1 MSSRF
6 TILQIEFS
14 AVVIRSIMTAAR
26 LYFHTVPWD
35 LQYAVDT
42 KPDTFQPTESFNR

>member
-1 MSSRF
+1 MSSWL
-6 TILQIEFS
+6 TILQIELS
-14 AVVIRSIMTAAR
+14 TGVIRSIMTAAR
-26 LYFHTVPWD
+26 LYLHTVPWD